1 MGNPY
6 EHYFKLS
13 EHEIE
18 RRLAAKRMPDAM
30 RVQLKETIMQGKAEY
45 KSAQAREKQTKRL
58 WFELLAPLK
67 YELKMVNIMLKK
79 TQQQVANGYYA
90 NEAEGVARVRALEEY
105 ADVMNRLDT
114 KCHKRRHEGLTPKG
128 VAQERTKIFPSGMP
142 NNGTHWVDFVP
153 TSVKEYIAGLFDAIP
168 HRAKA
173 KRKIPFER
181 RVPMRTRQDHG
192 ETLSVWHEQQFTLKK
207 RTEKDLERLIPLARV
222 NPDKYEAQV
231 EQVRQA
237 LEWIDNLEEGE
248 ALPTTWHGFYK

>member
-13 EHEIE
+13 EYDVD

-30 RVQLKETIMQGKAEY
+30 RAQLKESIMQAKAEY
-45 KSAQAREKQTKRL
+45 KSAQAREKQLKRL
-58 WFELLAPLK
+58 WNDLLAPLK

-90 NEAEGVARVRALEEY
+90 NEAEGVARVKALEEY
-105 ADVMNRLDT
+105 AEVMHKLNAKCVKRL
-114 KCHKRRHEGLTPKG
+114 HEGDTPKT
-128 VAQERTKIFPSGMP
+128 VAQEHSKIFPTGMP
-142 NNGTHWVDFVP
+142 NNGSHWVDFVP

-181 RVPMRTRQDHG
+181 RVPMLTRQDHG

-222 NPDKYEAQV
+222 NPDKYEPQV
-231 EQVRQA
+231 EQIRQA
-237 LEWIDNLEEGE
+237 LEWIDNLTEGE